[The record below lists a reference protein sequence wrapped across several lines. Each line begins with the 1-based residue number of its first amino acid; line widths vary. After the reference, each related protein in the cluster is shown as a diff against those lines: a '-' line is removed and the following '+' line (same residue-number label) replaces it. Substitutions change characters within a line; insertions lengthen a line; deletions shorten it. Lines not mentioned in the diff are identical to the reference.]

1 MNGVFLSVS
10 EYCTGMHLA
19 LSVHFPPPSK
29 EAENEKPDGPNES
42 IGLEFFKPWRHR
54 PYANTGNQG
63 PWRVGTSP
71 AEAEPSL

>member
-1 MNGVFLSVS
+1 METVPVCISLYRYTSS
-10 EYCTGMHLA
+10 
-19 LSVHFPPPSK
+19 PSK

-54 PYANTGNQG
+54 PYANAGNQG